1 MKKFYA
7 YVVWFSLLAFT
18 LVACGGGGGESGA
31 GTPAP
36 ITPALKV
43 SGTASEGALI
53 TGRVVK
59 LKDAYGNPAVE
70 TITNTTGGFSID
82 VANLTAPFLVT
93 VTGTNGT
100 YISLAQTAGTANI
113 NPITTM
119 VVALAAGTPDVSAL
133 FTGLTPAQLT
143 TINTNYTVKSA
154 LVTTSLQ
161 AALPSGFTAG
171 SYFTGT
177 VTAGTGMDAMFDT
190 YQIVVHPT
198 NGITVKTND
207 ASATTCLTIPVATV
221 TANTTGPLPTINVPT
236 PTPTPTPIPTP
247 TPTPTPIPTPTPPT
261 TPTGFA
267 VTTASASQI
276 NLSWDASTGATSY
289 KIYKSG
295 SYLKTV
301 TTTSTSDT
309 GLTSSTN
316 YCYYVIANNSAG
328 DSLQTSQQCAT
339 TTGTTSYSTADLNGT
354 WALIYSSTPS
364 TSFSY
369 TFNQLGQ
376 ITQNNDPDVKNGTG
390 TIQSNGTVTIT
401 LTFFNAGQGGVLY
414 GSMSSDKNSMSGTFT
429 VNGSNAGTWNATKST
444 VGCSTAVGNWG
455 GTLTGNN
462 VCGIP
467 YTGNWTMTV
476 DTNCVATVHTIYSS
490 GNPGNAS
497 FTVTGN
503 SASAAPPC
511 TGCSG
516 TPGSANFSALFSGNA
531 FTGNFTG
538 CGSVDNLTGTR
549 QL

>member
-328 DSLQTSQQCAT
+328 DSVQTSQQCAT

-354 WALIYSSTPS
+354 WALISSSTPS

-429 VNGSNAGTWNATKST
+429 VNGSNAGTWSATKSKNVVGIWDVIGLGVAFRFEFNADGKWSAIGPLQDDGGNGTYT
-444 VGCSTAVGNWG
+444 VSGDNVHLNGVGNWKQE
-455 GTLTGNN
+455 TLTGDAI
-462 VCGIP
+462 VS
-467 YTGNWTMTV
+467 GNSMTLTMASSAEPSITMTLQKR
-476 DTNCVATVHTIYSS
+476 
-490 GNPGNAS
+490 P
-497 FTVTGN
+497 
-503 SASAAPPC
+503 
-511 TGCSG
+511 
-516 TPGSANFSALFSGNA
+516 
-531 FTGNFTG
+531 
-538 CGSVDNLTGTR
+538 
-549 QL
+549 

>member
-1 MKKFYA
+1 
-7 YVVWFSLLAFT
+7 
-18 LVACGGGGGESGA
+18 
-31 GTPAP
+31 
-36 ITPALKV
+36 V

-276 NLSWDASTGATSY
+276 NLFWNASTGATGY

-301 TTTSTSDT
+301 TATSTSDT

-328 DSLQTSQQCAT
+328 DSVQTSQLCT
-339 TTGTTSYSTADLNGT
+339 TTFQAQGSAGISGYWQFFSTTPGQTEQGVDYVLFSQSNNAVTSTAQCGST
-354 WALIYSSTPS
+354 WAPTGTVSGNT
-364 TSFSY
+364 
-369 TFNQLGQ
+369 
-376 ITQNNDPDVKNGTG
+376 ITLNWIDGGNPVSLTG
-390 TIQSNGTVTIT
+390 TING
-401 LTFFNAGQGGVLY
+401 
-414 GSMSSDKNSMSGTFT
+414 DSMSGSWSDPRESGTWRAVKLT
-429 VNGSNAGTWNATKST
+429 SPTCDTTRDTTRPTVIATNPVNGATEVSRSVNQISVTFSKQMSANEYRSGSSYWPTSGATPHSWDPTMTIYTIGRDSVGLLPANTVISITLGDPANPT
-444 VGCSTAVGNWG
+444 VGFKDTA
-455 GTLTGNN
+455 NN
-462 VCGIP
+462 YLNP
-467 YTGNWTMTV
+467 NPF
-476 DTNCVATVHTIYSS
+476 TI
-490 GNPGNAS
+490 S
-497 FTVTGN
+497 FTTG
-503 SASAAPPC
+503 
-511 TGCSG
+511 
-516 TPGSANFSALFSGNA
+516 AN
-531 FTGNFTG
+531 
-538 CGSVDNLTGTR
+538 
-549 QL
+549 